1 MVNSLGE
8 CFFKEGKL
16 DKAIKY
22 LVQSQPLYDNTNGW
36 RAAYYPKSVYL
47 LGRIY
52 EKKGDRT
59 KAIENYEKLLL
70 LWKDADKDLSDL
82 IDAKARLAKLRG
94 VAKR

>member
-8 CFFKEGKL
+8 WFFKEAQL

-22 LVQSQPLYDNTNGW
+22 LVQSQLLFSNDFGW
-36 RAAYYPKSVYL
+36 RAAFYPKSVYL

-59 KAIENYEKLLL
+59 KAMENYEKLLL
-70 LWKDADKDLSDL
+70 LWKDADKNLSDL